1 VVCVAVHDE
10 IRTVLADRSR
20 EPLGAEHEPEPLG
33 LADQRLGRRRVVQQR
48 DAQPAT
54 GDRLQA
60 AVERLDVPRRLRV
73 RLAEKRLAEVRPAV
87 LEAADESLHG
97 RDADAD
103 TPDRQDR
110 VRALEDDDAR
120 LAEGAREVAG
130 AVGLPVVVAEHG
142 DNRDRETAARL
153 AEDAGLVDLAV
164 LRQVARQQYE
174 IGAVLHVCE
183 RLADAIRVPRCGVDV
198 GRGGDPHT
206 TGCIGIGLHGYG
218 LRVASDFETL
228 LSAMRKAAGALRDAH
243 IPFALAG
250 SIAVY
255 AHGGPDTDHDVD
267 FLVKPEDADRALE
280 ALSEA
285 GFRVHRPAEGWLY
298 KALDPKGAWIDVI
311 YEPTTGPVTDEL
323 LSRAQT
329 VEVHAIHV
337 PVLSPTDVLTSKLLA
352 LREHNLDFAPMLE
365 IARSLREQIDW
376 DELRRR
382 TDESAYAKPFFT
394 LVEELGLAA

>member
-1 VVCVAVHDE
+1 M
-10 IRTVLADRSR
+10 
-20 EPLGAEHEPEPLG
+20 
-33 LADQRLGRRRVVQQR
+33 
-48 DAQPAT
+48 
-54 GDRLQA
+54 
-60 AVERLDVPRRLRV
+60 
-73 RLAEKRLAEVRPAV
+73 
-87 LEAADESLHG
+87 
-97 RDADAD
+97 
-103 TPDRQDR
+103 
-110 VRALEDDDAR
+110 
-120 LAEGAREVAG
+120 
-130 AVGLPVVVAEHG
+130 
-142 DNRDRETAARL
+142 
-153 AEDAGLVDLAV
+153 
-164 LRQVARQQYE
+164 
-174 IGAVLHVCE
+174 
-183 RLADAIRVPRCGVDV
+183 
-198 GRGGDPHT
+198 
-206 TGCIGIGLHGYG
+206 
-218 LRVASDFETL
+218 ASDFETL
-228 LSAMRKAAGALRDAH
+228 LSAMRKAAGAFRDAK

-323 LSRAQT
+323 LSRAET